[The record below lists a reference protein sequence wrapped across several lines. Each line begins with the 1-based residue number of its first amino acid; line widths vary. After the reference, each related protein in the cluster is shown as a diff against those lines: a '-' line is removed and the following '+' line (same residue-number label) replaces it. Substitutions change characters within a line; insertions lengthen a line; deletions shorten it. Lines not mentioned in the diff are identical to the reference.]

1 MIAVISG
8 DIIGSRKLENQEV
21 WLKLLQNPLNT
32 WGESPKDWNWKEVIF
47 FQEVSEIAEALKRHC
62 K

>member
-21 WLKLLQNPLNT
+21 WLKPLQNLLNT
-32 WGESPKDWNWKEVIF
+32 WGESPKDWKLERGDF
-47 FQEVSEIAEALKRHC
+47 FK
-62 K
+62 